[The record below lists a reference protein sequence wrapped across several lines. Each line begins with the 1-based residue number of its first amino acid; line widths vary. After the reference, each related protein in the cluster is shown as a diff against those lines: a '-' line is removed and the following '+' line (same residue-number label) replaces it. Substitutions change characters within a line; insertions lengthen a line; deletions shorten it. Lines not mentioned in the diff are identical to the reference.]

1 MTYRLK
7 DQKNN
12 AAFYE
17 ISDNREIKPLTHYEE
32 CMIWW
37 KKSID
42 KFINFMD
49 EYLPLTNIVV
59 NVPYFN
65 DQILYSNGKIEK
77 YKEDNVQ
84 RYNEIYHE
92 MVDYFSMRGENKSS
106 NIGFKAKVL
115 YRSRIHIWGSMDCT
129 LS

>member
-17 ISDNREIKPLTHYEE
+17 ISDKREIKPLTHYEE
-32 CMIWW
+32 YMIWW

-49 EYLPLTNIVV
+49 EYLSLTNIVV

-77 YKEDNVQ
+77 YKEDK
-84 RYNEIYHE
+84 YEIPENEEVYSTPTDTSPILYIPSVIGINLARLLGRKCSGHIY
-92 MVDYFSMRGENKSS
+92 
-106 NIGFKAKVL
+106 
-115 YRSRIHIWGSMDCT
+115 SR
-129 LS
+129 